1 MVIKTTNMN
10 THITTTPNKRP
21 PTAIESLKQSMSG
34 DYMTQI
40 TNYYGGDKQEAM
52 RFMTSAVEYVRK
64 VPKLL
69 ETDKTSLMMALVT
82 AAQFR
87 FLPSN
92 VSGESYILPY
102 GKEAKFQM
110 GYQGYV
116 TLLYRTGLISTISSN
131 IIYANDVFEYAE
143 GLDPVLIHK
152 PTMFGKP
159 KGEVIGVY
167 TVVVM
172 KDGGKTFKVMDV
184 PSIMAIKNLSKAKG
198 SASSP
203 WNSNDPEKWM
213 YRKTC
218 LIQHQKLLPKTSEL
232 SLALEKDYEGEGMDR
247 GTLIADGPATAKA
260 SHSIVHEPVDNSFD
274 DIPSTPYNEGDEG

>member
-1 MVIKTTNMN
+1 MN
-10 THITTTPNKRP
+10 THITTTPNSRP
-21 PTAIESLKQSMSG
+21 PTAIESLKKSMSG

-40 TNYYGGDKQEAM
+40 TNYYGGNKEETM
-52 RFMTSAVEYVRK
+52 RFMTSAIEYVRK

-69 ETDKTSLMMALVT
+69 ECDKTSLMMSLVT

-102 GKEAKFQM
+102 GKEATFQM

-131 IIYANDVFEYAE
+131 VIYSNDVFDYEE
-143 GLDPVLIHK
+143 GLDARLVHK
-152 PTMFGKP
+152 PALFGTGR
-159 KGEVIGVY
+159 GEPIGVY
-167 TVVVM
+167 TIVVM
-172 KDGGKTFKVMDV
+172 KDGGKTFKVMDTAA
-184 PSIMAIKNLSKAKG
+184 IMAIKNMSKAKG

-213 YRKTC
+213 WRKTC
-218 LIQHQKLLPKTSEL
+218 LIQHQKLLPKSSEL
-232 SLALEKDYEGEGMDR
+232 VLALEKDYEGGGMDK
-247 GTLIADGPATAKA
+247 GSLLADGPATAKA
-260 SHSIVHEPVDNSFD
+260 SHSTPVDITVDKSLED
-274 DIPSTPYNEGDEG
+274 TECSPYNEGDES